1 MKKLSHLS
9 KENQQ
14 LFATY
19 CGAILMRFFGN
30 KNAYDDTDIL
40 AGSMIFV
47 QLNLLYLYFIW
58 KQQHK
63 EEVIGEGIGSGMLCF
78 SHTSNCVQNWN
89 R

>member
-1 MKKLSHLS
+1 MKKLPHLS

-19 CGAILMRFFGN
+19 CGAILMSFFGN
-30 KNAYDDTDIL
+30 QNAYDDTDIL
-40 AGSMIFV
+40 AGSMIFL

-63 EEVIGEGIGSGMLCF
+63 EQVIGEWIGSGMLSF
-78 SHTSNCVQNWN
+78 SRTSNHA
-89 R
+89 